1 MPKVTLRETSLNLFM
16 FGWLL
21 IFKFY
26 GQSFFCFFVFFRVGA
41 VSSFVPILKVCVTRE
56 PAWLY
61 LKLHVVKK
69 SDNNNNLLY
78 EIQCGYSY
86 T

>member
-1 MPKVTLRETSLNLFM
+1 MVVDFLNFM
-16 FGWLL
+16 VSQLD
-21 IFKFY
+21 
-26 GQSFFCFFVFFRVGA
+26 FFVFVFFLEGGGA

>member
-1 MPKVTLRETSLNLFM
+1 M
-16 FGWLL
+16 
-21 IFKFY
+21 
-26 GQSFFCFFVFFRVGA
+26 
-41 VSSFVPILKVCVTRE
+41 SSFVPILKVCVTRE